1 MKAQKICIIGD
12 GLAGVSTAVIL
23 SQENIQIDLYV
34 GNNKKN
40 NLKSD
45 NRTTAISESSYQF
58 IKQKF
63 NIKKSDIFW
72 DCKEINLFFEDKKK
86 IKNFLN
92 FKEKKKKLMYIFQNK
107 NLKKKLDKSILR
119 KKNIKLI
126 KKNISDIDY
135 RDGSILIKKKKF
147 FYDLIIL
154 STGSYSKLY
163 NKITEGR
170 AIEKNYNE
178 LALTTIIKHNSK
190 IDKVS
195 QFFLEEGPLAILPI
209 NKNTFSLV
217 WSVSTSFFNNNKK
230 FLKQIIKN
238 KIKVLLNNLKIKNI
252 DNIQS
257 FPIKLSLKNKY
268 FKKNILILGDG
279 LHSVHP
285 MAGQGF
291 NLVLRDI
298 KKLTDLMSKTLKLGL
313 LFNNTFLLKDFYE
326 ARKTENTI
334 IGLGINL
341 TSVFFKDNKFLSPM
355 RRVILSN
362 INNFEFIKKLSQ
374 RISDKGI
381 SI

>member
-1 MKAQKICIIGD
+1 M
-12 GLAGVSTAVIL
+12 
-23 SQENIQIDLYV
+23 
-34 GNNKKN
+34 
-40 NLKSD
+40 
-45 NRTTAISESSYQF
+45 
-58 IKQKF
+58 
-63 NIKKSDIFW
+63 
-72 DCKEINLFFEDKKK
+72 
-86 IKNFLN
+86 
-92 FKEKKKKLMYIFQNK
+92 
-107 NLKKKLDKSILR
+107 
-119 KKNIKLI
+119 
-126 KKNISDIDY
+126 
-135 RDGSILIKKKKF
+135 
-147 FYDLIIL
+147 
-154 STGSYSKLY
+154 
-163 NKITEGR
+163 
-170 AIEKNYNE
+170 
-178 LALTTIIKHNSK
+178 ALTTIIKHNSK